1 MRSTVS
7 GPQPERVAENEA
19 FLREVN
25 ARIAEK
31 TIELAGEVVEPTQ
44 QECDFLCACG
54 RSNCTEIISL
64 TIAEYENAQ
73 NDDDLFLIA
82 PGHETSELERVVE
95 RHESY
100 VVVKKKRGFKPQ
112 DLADV

>member
-1 MRSTVS
+1 MPAS
-7 GPQPERVAENEA
+7 QPEQMAENEA

-25 ARIAEK
+25 ERIAEK
-31 TIELAGEVVEPTQ
+31 TIELAGEAAEPSQ

-54 RSNCTEIISL
+54 RPGCSEIVSV
-64 TIAEYENAQ
+64 TIAEYEDAQ
-73 NDDDLFLIA
+73 AKDDLFVIA
-82 PGHETSELERVVE
+82 PGHETPEIEEVVE

-100 VVVKKKRGFKPQ
+100 LVVRKKRGYKPR

>member
-1 MRSTVS
+1 VGTS
-7 GPQPERVAENEA
+7 QPEQLADNEG

-25 ARIAEK
+25 ERIAEK
-31 TIELAGEVVEPTQ
+31 TIELAGEVADPAQ

-54 RSNCTEIISL
+54 RPDCAELVSL
-64 TIAEYENAQ
+64 TIAEYEDAQ
-73 NDDDLFLIA
+73 SKDDLFVIA
-82 PGHETSELERVVE
+82 PGHESNEIEDVVE

-100 VVVKKKRGFKPQ
+100 VVVKKKRAFKPQ